1 MATTIFIKK
10 DGAYAPGGTGGAK
23 IKWGGVYVPVLSA
36 NVRVKGQGF
45 YQNPIDPPHVP
56 VAFSSGFSSGFA

>member
-1 MATTIFIKK
+1 MATIIFIKK
-10 DGAYAPGGTGGAK
+10 AGAYVAGGTGGSK
-23 IKWGGVYVPVLSA
+23 IKVGGVYVPVLSA
-36 NVRVKGQGF
+36 NLRVKAQGF